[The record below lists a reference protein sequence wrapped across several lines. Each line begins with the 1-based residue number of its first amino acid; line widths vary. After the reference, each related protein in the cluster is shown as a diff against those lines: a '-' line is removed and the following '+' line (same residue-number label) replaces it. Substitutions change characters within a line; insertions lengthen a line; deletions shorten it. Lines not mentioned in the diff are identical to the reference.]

1 MSRLFESIVCFQ
13 VTGFADACD
22 ILYKHQYGFRAKHN
36 VSQPLLH
43 FSDSIFNALNNNKLS
58 ISIFLDLK
66 KAFDTVNYE
75 ILLSKL
81 EHYGIRNTELLWF
94 RNYLSNRQQYVH
106 LSNISGKSNIS
117 SCKLPC
123 ISGIPQGSCL
133 GPLLFLFFINDLS
146 KATNLLTLLFA
157 DDCTF
162 QISGSD
168 SLSLFKEANKQL

>member
-36 VSQPLLH
+36 VRQPLLH

-66 KAFDTVNYE
+66 KAFDIVNYE

-81 EHYGIRNTELLWF
+81 EHYGI
-94 RNYLSNRQQYVH
+94 
-106 LSNISGKSNIS
+106 
-117 SCKLPC
+117 
-123 ISGIPQGSCL
+123 
-133 GPLLFLFFINDLS
+133 
-146 KATNLLTLLFA
+146 
-157 DDCTF
+157 
-162 QISGSD
+162 
-168 SLSLFKEANKQL
+168 